1 MLALGLVCMKGMAII
16 PTDHFTYKGT
26 LGNVPIVIEIV
37 DDQLSDERRTG
48 RYFFPSE
55 HVTRPLSGL
64 VNELG
69 IVLKLGNRADDPP
82 PWVEKTLIL
91 HGSLGNRLYG
101 EWRENNAA
109 PVSVVL
115 SPVKFFPEE
124 SDVASAPPFMQTVY
138 HTLTYDALFQQGH
151 GAKVVKQGKVGQF
164 AVEWWQDP
172 LTRSSMF
179 QVTSGYSAEQG
190 NQLNEILGDTFWRT
204 LSDMSTCVNAGGL
217 KVKIGLLSPNAV
229 SYTLTGKFQCP
240 DDEQPQIRVFT
251 HTSTLRNDS
260 STLRGNP
267 ELLLSDLFWLDD
279 LPVPVMSDEYDNGD
293 DYGEMRLQERLP
305 EWLKSQ
311 FTQLYPTKMT
321 HASGATGEGCDYT
334 ATQTWAN
341 TRWSF
346 TPEGIYFQP
355 LRPDGTDVC
364 DDEGWEVVPW
374 RIVNK
379 HPGRLQYV
387 TVP

>member
-1 MLALGLVCMKGMAII
+1 MLVLALGLVCMKSMAII

-138 HTLTYDALFQQGH
+138 HTLTYDALFQQGYEP
-151 GAKVVKQGKVGQF
+151 KMVKQGKVGEY
-164 AVEWWQDP
+164 AIEWWQDP
-172 LTRSSMF
+172 LTHSSMF
-179 QVTSGYSAEQG
+179 QVISGYSVEQR
-190 NQLNEILGDTFWRT
+190 NQLNEALRDIFWRT
-204 LSDMSTCVNAGGL
+204 LSEMSICSNEKDL

-240 DDEQPQIRVFT
+240 DDSQSQIKVFT
-251 HTSTLRNDS
+251 HTLSIRNS
-260 STLRGNP
+260 SA
-267 ELLLSDLFWLDD
+267 EFSLSDLFWLDD
-279 LPVPVMSDEYDNGD
+279 LPIPVVNDYYDNGD
-293 DYGEMRLQERLP
+293 DNGEWNLQQRLP
-305 EWLKSQ
+305 EWLKGQ
-311 FTQLYPTKMT
+311 FTQLYPAKMT
-321 HASGATGEGCDYT
+321 RTSGASGQGCDYT

-341 TRWSF
+341 TRWSL
-346 TPEGIYFQP
+346 TPEGIYFKP

-374 RIVNK
+374 RIVNQY
-379 HPGRLQYV
+379 PGRLQYV
-387 TVP
+387 MVP